1 MGVNYNAS
9 ATTDGLVFYVDA
21 ANPKSYLFAGENY
34 CRNSTAIG
42 DVRLGASG
50 AGGYDNGG
58 CLITLNAGIA
68 PDGSNTATL
77 IDQLGNTNNYVFGQ
91 STLALRPTSVYTY
104 SIYFKQDNG
113 TNFVITIDE
122 NANGGQRYA
131 LTYTYSTQAVVT
143 GPGGGGLSLDGSII
157 GGTVT
162 SVGNGWFRAALT
174 FKTSSTPTGSY
185 NMLDMIRFASGGP
198 RTYVWG
204 RQLERGATAN
214 TFIPTTSSVVA
225 GSSTWIDMINGNNVT
240 LYNNPGFY
248 SKAIQFREASSG
260 SNAHGVAQV
269 DYGIMRQS
277 GARGTWTLETVFTYL
292 TQTSGNGNF
301 GVIENVIFGRAGC
314 HGGIYTWSPNLLY
327 ADIKTQD
334 CWTGY
339 SSAPFGS
346 VIPGNTYHCVMT
358 YNNGVTKT
366 YLNGYYVGTGSMNVD
381 IYYPVYGTALYLG
394 GIPSYNPNID
404 MHVARAYTKEL
415 STSEVLQNYNAFKGR
430 GGM

>member
-21 ANPKSYLFAGENY
+21 ANPKSYNGAENLLMY
-34 CRNSTAIG
+34 SSSIGNSLAYTI
-42 DVRLGASG
+42 
-50 AGGYDNGG
+50 AGGS
-58 CLITLNAGIA
+58 IVLNAALA
-68 PDGSNTATL
+68 PDGTFTATEM
-77 IDQLGNTNNYVFGQ
+77 DQLGQANNYIFGGA
-91 STLALRPTSVYTY
+91 SISLVPNKLYTY
-104 SIYFKQDNG
+104 SIYFKQVN
-113 TNFVITIDE
+113 TNDFYLTIDE
-122 NANGGQRYA
+122 AGFAGRRYFFQ
-131 LTYTYSTQAVVT
+131 YVYSTQTLTTGYSGAAGNGVITNAYVV
-143 GPGGGGLSLDGSII
+143 
-157 GGTVT
+157 
-162 SVGNGWFRAALT
+162 SVGNGWFRGVIT
-174 FKTSSTPTGSY
+174 FRTSTSSV
-185 NMLDMIRFASGGP
+185 NFFIDMINRFSGANK
-198 RTYVWG
+198 TYVWG
-204 RQLERGATAN
+204 RQLERGDVVSNYLPTTATAL
-214 TFIPTTSSVVA
+214 PR
-225 GSSTWIDMINGNNVT
+225 SSTWIDMINGNNVT
-240 LYNNPGFY
+240 LVNGPGF
-248 SKAIQFREASSG
+248 ANNTIQFRETSSG
-260 SNAHGVAQV
+260 NNSYGVAQV

-277 GARGTWTLETVFTYL
+277 GARSTWTLETVFTYL

-301 GVIENVIFGRAGC
+301 GVIENVIFGRQGC

-346 VIPGNTYHCVMT
+346 VVPGNTYHCVMT

-415 STSEVLQNYNAFKGR
+415 STAEVLQNYNAFKGR